1 MNKMGTKTLVEAAL
15 LTGIAAI
22 IMIASAYVPFFILV
36 GIIVWPVP
44 ITLLTFRHDIKTSIV
59 ALIALLVIVSGI
71 ITPVSAL
78 SMGLVYGV
86 PAIVLGFCLRK
97 KYSPFIT
104 IMAMALSMFLANIL
118 LFKAAALLTG
128 VDLLRDSMKLYY
140 ESMDKSKEILKGL
153 GVSEAQL
160 GKSAQM
166 TLSPELL
173 NTILPGL
180 LAVTALIGSYINY
193 YFVGVIFRKLR
204 IKVNEISMIKPIDE
218 WYLNNNV
225 AYGLFFITIISMG
238 LMYLKVSY
246 SEIVFP
252 SVYFIFTFAFTI
264 NGLAVLAWFLKTRG
278 ISRKVR
284 ILIMVLVIFMNMG
297 QILFFAGLIDFAI
310 DFRKV
315 NPLRGKRI
323 RPGE

>member
-1 MNKMGTKTLVEAAL
+1 
-15 LTGIAAI
+15 
-22 IMIASAYVPFFILV
+22 
-36 GIIVWPVP
+36 
-44 ITLLTFRHDIKTSIV
+44 
-59 ALIALLVIVSGI
+59 
-71 ITPVSAL
+71 
-78 SMGLVYGV
+78 MGLVYRV

-104 IMAMALSMFLANIL
+104 IMAMAISMFLANIL

-128 VDLLRDSMKLYY
+128 VDLLKDSMKLYS
-140 ESMDKSKEILKGL
+140 ESMEKSKEILKGL
-153 GVSEAQL
+153 GMSDAQL
-160 GKSAQM
+160 SQSAQL

-173 NTILPGL
+173 NTLLPGL
-180 LAVTALIGSYINY
+180 LAVTALVGSYINY

-218 WYLNNNV
+218 WYLNNNL
-225 AYGLFFITIISMG
+225 AYGLFFITMISLA
-238 LMYLKVSY
+238 LMYLKIQY

-264 NGLAVLAWFLKTRG
+264 NGLALLAWFLKTRG
-278 ISRKVR
+278 ISRNIR

-297 QILFFAGLIDFAI
+297 QILFFVGLIDFAI
-310 DFRKV
+310 DFRKI
-315 NPLRGKRI
+315 NPSRGGRI